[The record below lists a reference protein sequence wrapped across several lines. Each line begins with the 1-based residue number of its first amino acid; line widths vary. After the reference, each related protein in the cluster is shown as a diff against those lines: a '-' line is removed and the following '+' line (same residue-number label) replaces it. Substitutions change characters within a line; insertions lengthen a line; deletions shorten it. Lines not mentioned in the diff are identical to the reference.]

1 MKKNTKI
8 VDPVNYPAYEE
19 NINKKSCKKACNVK
33 EENVTFTIKW
43 DDAIQEKVQQIEA
56 KILASAILVIA
67 NLVVGVSALVALII
81 KK

>member
-8 VDPVNYPAYEE
+8 VNPNTYPDYGEE
-19 NINKKSCKKACNVK
+19 INKKPCKAK

-67 NLVVGVSALVALII
+67 NLVVGLSALVALII